1 MLTPRRPSATA
12 LRDGSAESPPSSPRS
27 RTATTPGS
35 NERFAV
41 GRSLVT
47 LPRSGNRAPAPAA
60 DAASSHAVGEGL
72 RVQVLQ
78 RPARFTIYAC
88 DRHRHHLRSGG
99 DAFTVS
105 IRGPSLVWP
114 SIVDNEDGTYEV
126 EWQATVSGVYLVS
139 IMLDGE
145 HIADSP
151 WPARSIAPGAD
162 PNQCRL
168 KAGTSP
174 VHAVAGE
181 PACFDVEFFDAL
193 GQGVAMEPM
202 ELEAVLHA
210 AEACA
215 VPVKQPN
222 LFRRSTGSSGSSV
235 SSPRDTS
242 PSKRRLSGGP
252 GAISLDDGSRTHL
265 LVTPYLITLPGD
277 DKTKAR
283 ASVTLDKVTIARSL
297 SLAACASR

>member
-12 LRDGSAESPPSSPRS
+12 LRDGSTESPPSSPRS

-168 KAGTSP
+168 KAGTTP
-174 VHAVAGE
+174 VHA
-181 PACFDVEFFDAL
+181 
-193 GQGVAMEPM
+193 
-202 ELEAVLHA
+202 
-210 AEACA
+210 
-215 VPVKQPN
+215 
-222 LFRRSTGSSGSSV
+222 RR
-235 SSPRDTS
+235 
-242 PSKRRLSGGP
+242 
-252 GAISLDDGSRTHL
+252 RT
-265 LVTPYLITLPGD
+265 
-277 DKTKAR
+277 
-283 ASVTLDKVTIARSL
+283 
-297 SLAACASR
+297 